1 MPSRRALT
9 RYVALL
15 RGINVG
21 GKNMIRM
28 PALRACFEEQGFGDV
43 ATYIASGNVLFS
55 ASAGAR
61 ALTRGI
67 EETLAATFGYPAS
80 IVLRS
85 RKQMQEVVEGA
96 PQGFGARPKEYR
108 YDVWFLK
115 EPLSADEA
123 VESVPTREGV
133 DRIWGGGGVLYVSRL
148 AARAAESRV
157 TRVIGKPIY
166 QSLTIR
172 NWNTTTKLLALL
184 ERSG

>member
-1 MPSRRALT
+1 
-9 RYVALL
+9 
-15 RGINVG
+15 
-21 GKNMIRM
+21 
-28 PALRACFEEQGFGDV
+28 
-43 ATYIASGNVLFS
+43 
-55 ASAGAR
+55 
-61 ALTRGI
+61 
-67 EETLAATFGYPAS
+67 
-80 IVLRS
+80 
-85 RKQMQEVVEGA
+85 MQEVVEGA

-115 EPLSADEA
+115 EPLTADEA

-166 QSLTIR
+166 RSLTIR
-172 NWNTTTKLLALL
+172 NWNTTAKLLSLL